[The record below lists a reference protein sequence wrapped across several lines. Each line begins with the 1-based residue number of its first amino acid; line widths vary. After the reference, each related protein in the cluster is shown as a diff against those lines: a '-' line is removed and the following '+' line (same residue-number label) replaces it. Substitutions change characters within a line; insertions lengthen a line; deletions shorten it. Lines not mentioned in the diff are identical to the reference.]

1 MKGLY
6 EPEYIKILRKSQ
18 FRGKDQ
24 LAILDR
30 GRLSGYRGITD
41 IAFNKIDKAFI
52 LVNDFIDKIYN
63 KLEMVVIDH
72 TTKDQ
77 ANFDEV
83 REAQMHPNNPVP
95 CEPGT
100 EKETCHSS
108 PSIDFE
114 DLNIL
119 QEKLASLL
127 LFKASYSSRY
137 HHPTCKKNTYG
148 LTQYETIQFKQ
159 SMISLI
165 NQMNRSPHF

>member
-6 EPEYIKILRKSQ
+6 EPEYIKILRKNQ

-30 GRLSGYRGITD
+30 SRLSGYPGITD

-63 KLEMVVIDH
+63 KFEMAVIDH

-77 ANFDEV
+77 ANFGEV
-83 REAQMHPNNPVP
+83 REMQMHPNIPVS
-95 CEPGT
+95 CEPET

-114 DLNIL
+114 DLSVL

-127 LFKASYSSRY
+127 LFKASSSNR
-137 HHPTCKKNTYG
+137 HHPPACKKNTYG

-165 NQMNRSPHF
+165 NQINRSSHF